1 LRNKCG
7 NNENTIRKTMK
18 NLSIYMNDAVKKE
31 LIRTNPIHELKLR
44 GSREANVEALTEEEL
59 KQLIEMYTDDI
70 LAETEQRVLGF
81 FLFMCFSS
89 LHITDA
95 KTLTIEQIAG
105 NEFCYMRT
113 KMLNVRPKIVH
124 IPISDP
130 LQRLITEQKG
140 KRTEGLLWENMI
152 SDQKINSKLKKIAE
166 YAGIKKRLSAKVG
179 RHTFAT
185 TITFKYISSKISRL
199 VA

>member
-1 LRNKCG
+1 
-7 NNENTIRKTMK
+7 
-18 NLSIYMNDAVKKE
+18 
-31 LIRTNPIHELKLR
+31 
-44 GSREANVEALTEEEL
+44 
-59 KQLIEMYTDDI
+59 
-70 LAETEQRVLGF
+70 
-81 FLFMCFSS
+81 MCFSS

-105 NEFCYMRT
+105 NEFCYMRA
-113 KMLNVRPKIVH
+113 KMLNVRPRVH
-124 IPISDP
+124 VPISDP

-185 TITFKYISSKISRL
+185 IFLRRTRDLNALRDIMGHSNIKQTL
-199 VA
+199 VYSLVLDSDRQKGVQVFNDFEL